1 MSIHHL
7 SLAAAVLGGICGQL
21 LLKAGSVGATDVW
34 SQLMRPASL
43 IGLASYGLSAIAY
56 MVALQAI
63 PVSIAFPSV
72 ASSYAIIAV
81 LGAVL
86 WAEPIGWSQAA
97 GIALICLGVILLYRG

>member
-1 MSIHHL
+1 MNVHHL

-21 LLKAGSVGATDVW
+21 LLKAGAVGATDVLT
-34 SQLMRPASL
+34 QMMRPASL
-43 IGLASYGLSAIAY
+43 LGLACYGASAIAY

-86 WAEPIGWSQAA
+86 WAEPIGWPQAA
-97 GIALICLGVILLYRG
+97 GIALICLGVVLLYRG

>member
-1 MSIHHL
+1 MTAHHL

-21 LLKAGSVGATDVW
+21 LLKAGSVGATDIW
-34 SQLMRPASL
+34 TQLLRPASL
-43 IGLASYGLSAIAY
+43 FGLASYGLSAIAY
-56 MVALQAI
+56 MVALQTI

-86 WAEPIGWSQAA
+86 WSEPIGWAQAA
-97 GIALICLGVILLYRG
+97 GIALICLGVVLLYRG